1 MYTKVEIENLVKN
14 VIKNNEPFLNEYEL
28 QFALA
33 MAIKEQHND
42 FTVKIEQKVYND
54 EEQENCRCD
63 IVANNGNEK
72 MYIELKYV
80 FTFGK
85 QSDKTSE
92 SARNSFVSDI
102 KRLKDL
108 GDVES
113 YCIFVTNKTAV
124 YDNENNKC
132 YFNTKYAKE
141 SDWGKE
147 KFIKPNDWNE
157 DNKCI
162 DKVPW
167 AHYRVIEP
175 KNENVE
181 LSYSY

>member
-1 MYTKVEIENLVKN
+1 MYSKEKMEKLVAD

-33 MAIKEQHND
+33 MAIKEQHKN

-63 IVANNGNEK
+63 IVVNNGNEK

-92 SARNSFVSDI
+92 SARNSFIGDI
-102 KRLKDL
+102 KRLKSLDNI
-108 GDVES
+108 ES
-113 YCIFVTNKTAV
+113 YCIFLTNKTVV
-124 YDNENNKC
+124 YDNGKENC
-132 YFNTKYAKE
+132 YFNAKYGNKD
-141 SDWGKE
+141 DWKHE
-147 KFIKPNDWNE
+147 TFNNPKSLKWNE
-157 DNKCI
+157 HGECI
-162 DKVPW
+162 DKEPI

-175 KNENVE
+175 KNEK
-181 LSYSY
+181 LISC